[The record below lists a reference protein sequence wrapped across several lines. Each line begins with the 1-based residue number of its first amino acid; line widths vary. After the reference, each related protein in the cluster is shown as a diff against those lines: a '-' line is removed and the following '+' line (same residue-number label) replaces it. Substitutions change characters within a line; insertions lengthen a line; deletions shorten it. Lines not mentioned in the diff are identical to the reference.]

1 MNDAL
6 FSPPPPIAAI
16 VRAERGVADTLL
28 ADFAFGLKR
37 AGWRV
42 QGLVQ
47 QGHEQGKTATMLV
60 DVADGRRYPLF
71 QDLGAASA
79 SCSLDTASVAA
90 ASVALRRALEEK
102 ADLAVAN
109 RFGALEADGKGFA
122 AEMLALMAEGV
133 PLVTVVAEEYLLD
146 WRWFTG
152 KAGVELP
159 PRRSA
164 LEGWFAGL
172 PGRRP

>member
-6 FSPPPPIAAI
+6 FSPSPPIAAI
-16 VRAERGVADTLL
+16 TRAERGVADTLL
-28 ADFAFGLKR
+28 ADFVFGLKR
-37 AGWRV
+37 DGWRV

-47 QGHEQGKTATMLV
+47 QGHEQGKAATVLV
-60 DVADGRRYPLF
+60 DIADGQCYPLF
-71 QDLGAASA
+71 QDLGPAST
-79 SCSLDTASVAA
+79 SCSLDAGSVAA

-122 AEMLALMAEGV
+122 AEMLALMAEGI
-133 PLVTVVAEEYLLD
+133 PFITVVAEEYLLD

-152 KAGVELP
+152 KVGVELP
-159 PRRSA
+159 PRLSA

-172 PGRRP
+172 RR